1 MENLENQST
10 WTSWPFS
17 CFWSIT
23 FVELEIL
30 VKCGVELIGPK
41 VEWEPDFFGHEW
53 RKIEIWVGST
63 HFEWAPPILSGLLP
77 VWVSARLIWVSA
89 SVRRVKM
96 CKFCFLL
103 LLKHSK
109 NLLPFQK
116 ITENQLENAR
126 INKQARQ
133 KAATKV
139 KISRRRPKSSFHR
152 WRRTDELQKDDQ
164 DQLEN
169 IFEIDEEFDYPQS
182 IAWRIWRWKRR
193 WRIAY

>member
-1 MENLENQST
+1 MIVFLFLIHNNCRARKSGQMLL
-10 WTSWPFS
+10 WIRFRIRY
-17 CFWSIT
+17 F
-23 FVELEIL
+23 LR
-30 VKCGVELIGPK
+30 ELIGPK

-63 HFEWAPPILSGLLP
+63 HFGWAPPILSGLQPL
-77 VWVSARLIWVSA
+77 WVSALSA

-133 KAATKV
+133 
-139 KISRRRPKSSFHR
+139 RRRPKSRSR
-152 WRRTDELQKDDQ
+152 DDDRKVPSTVEDELTNCKKMIKT
-164 DQLEN
+164 N
-169 IFEIDEEFDYPQS
+169 
-182 IAWRIWRWKRR
+182 
-193 WRIAY
+193 